1 MLSISKRAMSLAP
14 SETLAMAAK
23 ARELKASGVDVISFA
38 TGEPDFDTP
47 AFIKAA
53 ARKALDDG
61 ITKYTPSAGIPELRE
76 AIKAKLKKDNGLDYA
91 KEEICVT
98 CGAKQAIYNALQ
110 VLLDEGDEAI
120 VVAPYWVSYPEQVR
134 LAGGTPVV
142 IRTSA
147 ENSFKLTPRELEE
160 AITPK
165 TRAIILNTPS
175 NPTGSAYSR
184 EELAKLG
191 DILAQ
196 HGVAIISDEIYEK
209 LVYGGFR
216 HVSVAA
222 ACPAAKD
229 VTITINGVSK
239 AYAMTGW
246 RMGYAAGPREVISK
260 MTTLLGQQIT
270 GIPGFVQRACVE
282 AMTGP
287 QEEIENMRK
296 EFAARR
302 DMMLE
307 RMLSIQDIACHVP
320 EGAFYLLPN
329 VEAYLGRD
337 HGGRKIAGANELAS
351 YLLEEA
357 HIATVSGDP
366 FGIPGHIRFSYAA
379 SRQNIEEGTRRLKD
393 ALLKLK

>member
-147 ENSFKLTPRELEE
+147 ENSFKLTPREL
-160 AITPK
+160 
-165 TRAIILNTPS
+165 
-175 NPTGSAYSR
+175 
-184 EELAKLG
+184 
-191 DILAQ
+191 
-196 HGVAIISDEIYEK
+196 
-209 LVYGGFR
+209 
-216 HVSVAA
+216 
-222 ACPAAKD
+222 
-229 VTITINGVSK
+229 
-239 AYAMTGW
+239 
-246 RMGYAAGPREVISK
+246 
-260 MTTLLGQQIT
+260 
-270 GIPGFVQRACVE
+270 
-282 AMTGP
+282 
-287 QEEIENMRK
+287 
-296 EFAARR
+296 
-302 DMMLE
+302 
-307 RMLSIQDIACHVP
+307 
-320 EGAFYLLPN
+320 
-329 VEAYLGRD
+329 
-337 HGGRKIAGANELAS
+337 
-351 YLLEEA
+351 
-357 HIATVSGDP
+357 
-366 FGIPGHIRFSYAA
+366 
-379 SRQNIEEGTRRLKD
+379 
-393 ALLKLK
+393 

>member
-175 NPTGSAYSR
+175 NPTGSAYGR

-191 DILAQ
+191 DILAK

-246 RMGYAAGPREVISK
+246 RMGYAAGPRDVISK

>member
-1 MLSISKRAMSLAP
+1 
-14 SETLAMAAK
+14 
-23 ARELKASGVDVISFA
+23 
-38 TGEPDFDTP
+38 
-47 AFIKAA
+47 
-53 ARKALDDG
+53 
-61 ITKYTPSAGIPELRE
+61 
-76 AIKAKLKKDNGLDYA
+76 
-91 KEEICVT
+91 
-98 CGAKQAIYNALQ
+98 
-110 VLLDEGDEAI
+110 
-120 VVAPYWVSYPEQVR
+120 
-134 LAGGTPVV
+134 GTPVV

-175 NPTGSAYSR
+175 NPTGSAYGR

-191 DILAQ
+191 DILAK

-246 RMGYAAGPREVISK
+246 RMGYAAGPRDVISK